1 MRDSIIAF
9 CQAAGS
15 DPLLVQGAGGNVSW
29 KEGDTLW
36 IKASGTWLADAG
48 KKDIFVQV
56 ELGRLQM
63 GLAQDDYEVMP
74 KAAGASSLKPSIETL
89 LHALMPHRVVVHLHA
104 VEILAHLVRES
115 AENTFN
121 EVLDGLV
128 RWIIIPYQKPGAP
141 LARAVAE
148 ALKCSPGSDVLF
160 LMNHGVVIGGN
171 SIEEVERILR
181 GLISALKNEPYGSVE
196 PKVPLAPL
204 LVDGV
209 LQYVP
214 LADAEI
220 QRLALDKSLFSRLS
234 ASQWA
239 LYPDHVVFLGPR
251 AACYGSIASLIT
263 QVRQQNGSPD
273 LVFVEGI
280 GVYAKPSF
288 SLARL
293 VQLRCYYD
301 VLVRQPEQSAVS
313 ALSDEQI
320 AELLDWDAEKYRM
333 RMAK

>member
-1 MRDSIIAF
+1 MRDSITAF
-9 CQAAGS
+9 CRAAGS

-48 KKDIFVQV
+48 EKDIFVPV
-56 ELGRLQM
+56 ELGRLKM
-63 GLAQDDYEVMP
+63 ALARDDYDVIP
-74 KAAGASSLKPSIETL
+74 KVADASSLRPSIETL

-104 VEILAHLVRES
+104 VEVLAHLVREN
-115 AENTFN
+115 AESIFH
-121 EVLDGLV
+121 EALGDSV
-128 RWIIIPYQKPGAP
+128 RWVIIPYHKPGAT

-148 ALKCSPGSDVLF
+148 ALKLSPGSDVVF
-160 LMNHGVVIGGN
+160 LMNHGVVIGGD
-171 SIEEVERILR
+171 SVQEVERILH
-181 GLISALKNEPYGSVE
+181 GLISALTNEPYRSAE
-196 PKVPLAPL
+196 PKVPQAPL

-234 ASQWA
+234 ASEWA

-251 AACYGSIASLIT
+251 AACYGSIASLIAE
-263 QVRQQNGSPD
+263 VRQQNGGPD

-280 GVYAKPSF
+280 GVYAKPAF

-293 VQLRCYYD
+293 VQLRFYFD
-301 VLVRQPEQSAVS
+301 VLVRQPKQGAVS

-320 AELLDWDAEKYRM
+320 AELLDWDAEKHRM